1 MFQGPHSAL
10 RPTWAE
16 KSEGYTLEIPFYM
29 SKIINITIEAPQRG
43 LETNNYNSG
52 LESVVL
58 GAFQLERFADANGNI
73 DLDSKEYKDFVA
85 KTKEEVQVLAVEK
98 ELSSQTVAAMVAYAK
113 IAHILE
119 KVNAAKTKTG
129 HLTI

>member
-1 MFQGPHSAL
+1 MKMVQRGIQFQGPNSAL

-29 SKIINITIEAPQRG
+29 SKIINTTIEAPQRG

-73 DLDSKEYKDFVA
+73 DLDSQEYKDFVK
-85 KTKEEVQVLAVEK
+85 KTKGEIEVLGDEK
-98 ELSSQTVAAMVAYAK
+98 NLSPETRSAMVAYA
-113 IAHILE
+113 
-119 KVNAAKTKTG
+119 
-129 HLTI
+129 